1 MNRTHGTLTTVV
13 SIVATIILVDQVT
26 KEIIVREIGPDAG
39 RRSIEIIPGFFN
51 FTFVR
56 NTGSAFGLFQGQSA
70 ILTVLAMGAIVFLA
84 AYYFRQARHDS
95 LVAIALALQLG
106 GAVGNVIDRL
116 RYGYVVD
123 FLDFPRFPTFN
134 VADSA
139 ITVGVVLLMYA
150 LIFRDYET
158 SESRNE
164 RQFHSAGEDS

>member
-1 MNRTHGTLTTVV
+1 MKTSGGTFATVAF
-13 SIVATIILVDQVT
+13 VATAVIAIDQVT
-26 KEIIVREIGPDAG
+26 KEIIVREIGPGAD
-39 RRSIEIIPGFFN
+39 RRSIEIIPDFFN

-70 ILTVLAMGAIVFLA
+70 LLMVLAMVAIVFLA
-84 AYYFRQARHDS
+84 GYYFRNARHDS
-95 LVAIALALQLG
+95 MVAIALALQLG
-106 GAVGNVIDRL
+106 GAVGNVIDRI

-123 FLDFPRFPTFN
+123 FLDFPRWPTFN

-158 SESRNE
+158 SDSAKE
-164 RQFHSAGEDS
+164 RKLHSAGEDS